1 MAEVRL
7 LQPRPRACLFRIKR
21 IFVPSSLSPGAGKVC
36 ASCSRI
42 RATFTPTPRD
52 RATLIPSYVRFAMR
66 VRDGVV
72 PSHAP
77 VHVYVVS
84 PPHGFVRPVRV
95 PVYHGILRRKH
106 SYDTPLR
113 FDKFR
118 FRVRGDALCG
128 VPFVNVFVFGD

>member
-77 VHVYVVS
+77 VHVYVV
-84 PPHGFVRPVRV
+84 PHRTDW
-95 PVYHGILRRKH
+95 L
-106 SYDTPLR
+106 DR
-113 FDKFR
+113 FEFLWIANSKEE
-118 FRVRGDALCG
+118 AQL
-128 VPFVNVFVFGD
+128 